1 MKRLFALA
9 AAAVLSLALF
19 SCNNDP
25 EALLQEVVTT
35 TQSMLPMDVGD
46 GITCTDISLDDNYLT
61 YYFECDED
69 STSMDSALVEL
80 SNREEFLSELV
91 ADPDMAQLLKTIKA
105 ANRGY
110 AATYT
115 GNTSGKTATIT
126 FEADEL

>member
-1 MKRLFALA
+1 MKKLITLA

-25 EALLQEVVTT
+25 EAVLQEMVTAI
-35 TQSMLPMDVGD
+35 QSNLPMDLGD
-46 GITCTDISLDDNYLT
+46 GITCTDVTLDDNYLT
-61 YYFECDED
+61 SYFECDED
-69 STSMDSALVEL
+69 STSMDSVLVEF
-80 SNREEFLSELV
+80 SNREECLSELV

-110 AATYT
+110 AMTFT
-115 GNTSGKTATIT
+115 GNTSGKTATLT